1 MASSSPRP
9 GAPAVHGTGRQAL
22 MDATVR
28 VVARKGLRG
37 LTYREVAAE
46 AGVTYG
52 LVSHHFGSRD
62 ALVQETLKHAFRQ
75 SLELSFL
82 QHRPEG
88 LEGFGRGLAGAV
100 AAAEDQHVYEYEMG
114 LEARRRPEMLVE
126 LRAVYDEYVTL
137 VERQLRAIGVDR
149 ERVFARVI
157 FAALDGLVLQ
167 QIFFGRPDETEA
179 GIEEL
184 RSVLRLLS
192 EHAGASP
199 DARGSEADGAGGGE

>member
-1 MASSSPRP
+1 
-9 GAPAVHGTGRQAL
+9 

-62 ALVQETLKHAFRQ
+62 VLVQETLKHVFRE
-75 SLELSFL
+75 SIGVSFL
-82 QHRPEG
+82 QQRPEG
-88 LEGFGRGLAGAV
+88 LEDFGRGLPESV

-114 LEARRRPEMLVE
+114 LEARRRPEMLAE

-137 VERQLRAIGVDR
+137 MERQLRAIGIDR
-149 ERVFARVI
+149 ERTFARVI

-167 QIFFGRPDETEA
+167 QVFFGRPDETRA
-179 GIEEL
+179 GIAEL
-184 RSVLRLLS
+184 RALLA
-192 EHAGASP
+192 ELIERP
-199 DARGSEADGAGGGE
+199 EAEDSDG

>member
-1 MASSSPRP
+1 
-9 GAPAVHGTGRQAL
+9 

-62 ALVQETLKHAFRQ
+62 VLVQETLKHAFRE
-75 SLELSFL
+75 SLALSFL
-82 QHRPEG
+82 HHRPDG
-88 LEGFGRGLAGAV
+88 LEGFGRGLEEAV

-114 LEARRRPEMLVE
+114 LEAHRRPEMLAE

-137 VERQLRAIGVDR
+137 VERQLRALGIYR

-167 QIFFGRPDETEA
+167 QVFFGRPEETRA

-184 RSVLRLLS
+184 RSVLGLIS
-192 EHAGASP
+192 DQANPANP
-199 DARGSEADGAGGGE
+199 DSEAQGR

>member
-1 MASSSPRP
+1 
-9 GAPAVHGTGRQAL
+9 

-28 VVARKGLRG
+28 VVASKGLRG

-62 ALVQETLKHAFRQ
+62 MLVSETLKHVFRE
-75 SLELSFL
+75 SIGVSFL
-82 QHRPEG
+82 QHAPDG
-88 LEGFGRGLAGAV
+88 LEDFGRGLSEAV

-114 LEARRRPEMLVE
+114 LEARRRPEMLAE

-137 VERQLRAIGVDR
+137 MERQLRAVGIDR

-167 QIFFGRPDETEA
+167 QVFFGRPEETRA

-184 RSVLRLLS
+184 RTLLA
-192 EHAGASP
+192 ELAERGNAST
-199 DARGSEADGAGGGE
+199 DG

>member
-1 MASSSPRP
+1 
-9 GAPAVHGTGRQAL
+9 

-62 ALVQETLKHAFRQ
+62 VLVQETLKHVFRE
-75 SLELSFL
+75 SLALSFL
-82 QHRPEG
+82 QRRPEG
-88 LEGFGRGLAGAV
+88 LEDFGRGLADAV
-100 AAAEDQHVYEYEMG
+100 AAAEDQHLYEYEMG
-114 LEARRRPEMLVE
+114 LEARRRPEMLME

-137 VERQLRAIGVDR
+137 VERQLRAMGVER

-167 QIFFGRPDETEA
+167 QIFFGRPEETEA
-179 GIEEL
+179 GIAEL
-184 RSVLRLLS
+184 RSVLRLLG
-192 EHAGASP
+192 EAAGEGAAEP
-199 DARGSEADGAGGGE
+199 DSKGG

>member
-1 MASSSPRP
+1 M
-9 GAPAVHGTGRQAL
+9 
-22 MDATVR
+22 R

-37 LTYREVAAE
+37 LTYRQVADE

-62 ALVQETLKHAFRQ
+62 ALVQETLEYAFRA
-75 SLELSFL
+75 SIALSFL
-82 QHRPEG
+82 QRPASGVED
-88 LEGFGRGLAGAV
+88 FGRGLAEAV
-100 AAAEDQHVYEYEMG
+100 SATEDQQVFEYEMG
-114 LEARRRPEMLVE
+114 LEARRRPEMLAE

-149 ERVFARVI
+149 ERSFARLI

-167 QIFFGRPDETEA
+167 QVFFGRPEETRA

-184 RSVLRLLS
+184 SSVLALL
-192 EHAGASP
+192 ADRQDP
-199 DARGSEADGAGGGE
+199 ADGG